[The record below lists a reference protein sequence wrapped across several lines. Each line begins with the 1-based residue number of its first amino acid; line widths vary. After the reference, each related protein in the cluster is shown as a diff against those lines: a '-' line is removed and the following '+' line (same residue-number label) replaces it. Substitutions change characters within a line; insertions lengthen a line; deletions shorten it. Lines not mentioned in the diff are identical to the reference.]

1 MAFATNYRGSKPF
14 GPASLTGYN
23 QAITEVSATKHYALG
38 TIVQAVDPVFG
49 VGEFIYA
56 TGVASTAI
64 GEPISLCADFTTTR
78 ATGGTAVGQICV
90 AMSACV
96 ASKYGWYCIKGRCLG
111 VIAGNMAVVSGSFQA
126 SIVANVW
133 STAVTATKIVFR
145 ATATT
150 GLLAGGS
157 AVEGTDELTPAGF
170 MTLNINYPVAVLA
183 V

>member
-1 MAFATNYRGSKPF
+1 
-14 GPASLTGYN
+14 
-23 QAITEVSATKHYALG
+23 
-38 TIVQAVDPVFG
+38 
-49 VGEFIYA
+49 
-56 TGVASTAI
+56 
-64 GEPISLCADFTTTR
+64 
-78 ATGGTAVGQICV
+78 
-90 AMSACV
+90 MSACV

-157 AVEGTDELTPAGF
+157 AVEGTDELTPAAF